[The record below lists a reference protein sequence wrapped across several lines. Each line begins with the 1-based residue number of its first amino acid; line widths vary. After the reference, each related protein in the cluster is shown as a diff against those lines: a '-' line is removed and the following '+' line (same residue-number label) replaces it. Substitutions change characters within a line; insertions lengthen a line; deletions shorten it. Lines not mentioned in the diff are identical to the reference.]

1 MFMLMDGKATAN
13 EIKQQIKEQTDRMAR
28 KPVLKIILVGDNPAS
43 AVYVKNKIK
52 DCQEVGIEAQLVHFD
67 SHVPQKNVEY
77 AIEAA
82 NRDENVN
89 GIIVQLPLPK
99 HMNEH
104 ELLNLVSPK
113 KDVDCLTD
121 INIGRLFTGKAYVK
135 PCTPQGIIQL
145 LNHYGVYLS
154 GKKAVVIGRS
164 NIVGKPM
171 AMLLMERN
179 ATVTVCHTKTPNI
192 ADYTKDADIIVVATG
207 HRNTLTANMVKA
219 GCVVVD
225 VGMNRDENGKL
236 CGDVDFNNLVKKVG
250 YITPV
255 PGGVGPMTRA
265 VLLENVMK
273 LSLGLDKSSYL

>member
-1 MFMLMDGKATAN
+1 MLMDGKMVAR
-13 EIKQQIKEQTDRMAR
+13 QIKDAIKERLDKMEK
-28 KPVLKIILVGDNPAS
+28 KPILKIILVGDNPAS
-43 AVYVKNKIK
+43 AVYVKNKMK

-67 SHVPQKNVEY
+67 EHVPQKNVEY

-82 NRDENVN
+82 NRDENVT

-121 INIGRLFTGKAYVK
+121 VNVGRLFTGKAYIK
-135 PCTPQGIIQL
+135 PCTPHGIIQL
-145 LNHYGVYLS
+145 LNRYGVYLG

-164 NIVGKPM
+164 NIVGKPI

-179 ATVTVCHTKTPNI
+179 ATVTVCHTRTPNI
-192 ADYTKDADIIVVATG
+192 SDYTKEADIIVVATG
-207 HRNTLTANMVKA
+207 HRNTLTADMIKP
-219 GCVVVD
+219 GCVVID
-225 VGMNRDENGKL
+225 VGMNRDESGKL
-236 CGDVDFNNLVKKVG
+236 CGDAEFDKISKKAAFV
-250 YITPV
+250 TPV